1 MELTVF
7 PVKGC
12 ECIPVY
18 IKNNNRSSYSWKGV
32 LVVSPCTRL
41 TTSRHVSPAAARKD
55 LLVVRNFRRLVFVSS
70 WWGGELSEQLSSDR
84 DTHPEFC
91 PASSRH
97 RCPHG
102 RSFSAAQGWRPGGG
116 PAPSKMV
123 QQARAQARQ
132 GTQGGE
138 QGLPPRRAA
147 KAGAGRA
154 TEEKEVPGK
163 GGSS

>member
-7 PVKGC
+7 PMEGC

-32 LVVSPCTRL
+32 LVVSPLHGINHLEACVPCSGPQRPVGSQKL
-41 TTSRHVSPAAARKD
+41 QEAGA
-55 LLVVRNFRRLVFVSS
+55 VSS

-102 RSFSAAQGWRPGGG
+102 RSFSAAQGWRPGVG

-123 QQARAQARQ
+123 QQARSQARQ
-132 GTQGGE
+132 GTQGGQ
-138 QGLPPRRAA
+138 QGLPPQRAA
-147 KAGAGRA
+147 KAGTGRA